1 VRHHRGIVV
10 HTSHRARGGTRGDI
24 VLVRKDPVFLP
35 VTDSFIRYLR
45 ANASDVVVV
54 AAKRIVK
61 APSR

>member
-1 VRHHRGIVV
+1 
-10 HTSHRARGGTRGDI
+10 
-24 VLVRKDPVFLP
+24 VRKDPVFLP